1 MNEYEKSFVARMN
14 QLTRAGYDFGGGSRA
29 ALEAKFGGAADV
41 LLRGMSSQSM
51 LEPGR
56 FASELSRTFGR
67 GSIGF
72 LEPII
77 KYADMGMFPMSS
89 EKPSAVAELNSQLP
103 AAESEAAGKGVPLHD
118 QRVKDDE
125 SKYADEYD

>member
-1 MNEYEKSFVARMN
+1 LNEYEKTFVAKMN

-41 LLRGMSSQSM
+41 LLRGMSSQAM
-51 LEPGR
+51 FEPGR
-56 FASELSRTFGR
+56 FATELSKTFGR
-67 GSIGF
+67 GSLGF

-77 KYADMGMFPMSS
+77 KYADMGLFPMSS
-89 EKPSAVAELNSQLP
+89 ERQSAVAELSSRLP
-103 AAESEAAGKGVPLHD
+103 AAKGDAAGKGVPLHD

>member
-51 LEPGR
+51 LEPDR
-56 FASELSRTFGR
+56 FATELSRTFGR

-103 AAESEAAGKGVPLHD
+103 AAESDAAGKGVPLHD